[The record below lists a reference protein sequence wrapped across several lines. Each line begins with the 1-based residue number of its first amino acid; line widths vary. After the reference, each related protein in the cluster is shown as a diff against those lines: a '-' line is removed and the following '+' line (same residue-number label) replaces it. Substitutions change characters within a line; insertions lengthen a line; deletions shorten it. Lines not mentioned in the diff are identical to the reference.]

1 MARPNVSVYINDDS
15 FVIPGSF
22 TGTSRGGLISYGGM
36 VLALGTTAE
45 RKSGIMQIGSVGD
58 WIQRLTTT
66 DPIGGLDNSDGMNH
80 TSNTGIHA
88 TAGTT
93 GAGRWPFGPTGGWK
107 GEWWAGHN
115 FLQYG
120 GELVVGG
127 TGSETHT
134 GSALNSGRETLK
146 DTSIPLDFVFVG
158 AGTGTG
164 ANEDVYIA
172 TRGGEEVGGGTANHF
187 GSVTELADVANVVES
202 RKDCIGV
209 FPAQTTAHTSVAS
222 SPSLP
227 SGVAASEYQVVVWG
241 DKKHLGI
248 SRTGEI
254 LGDSSLQSFHLSPDV
269 AGCMART
276 DAINDPWFSP
286 AGFTRGRIQDV
297 VRLTHNPTNGEQDRL
312 YNAKINPVVTFPGE
326 GTVLFGDKTTTVPT
340 STLSRINVSRLF
352 IYLKKT
358 IGAAARNYL
367 FEINN
372 ADARS
377 SFKNAV
383 EPFLSTI
390 KSRRGIIDYRVV
402 CDETNNTGSVI
413 DSNQFVAD
421 VFIKPAK
428 SINFIKLT
436 FTNKNTADT
445 LD

>member
-22 TGTSRGGLISYGGM
+22 TGTSRGGLISYGGL

-45 RKSGIMQIGSVGD
+45 RKSGVMQIGSVAD

-66 DPIGGLDNSDGMNH
+66 DPIAGVDSPDGKNH
-80 TSNTGIHA
+80 VTNTGIHA

-93 GAGRWPFGPTGGWK
+93 GAGRWPFGPTGAWR

-120 GELVVGG
+120 GELVIGG
-127 TGSETHT
+127 TGSETHVNT
-134 GSALNSGRETLK
+134 TLQGGRETLK
-146 DTSIPLDFVFVG
+146 DTSIPLDIIFVG
-158 AGTGTG
+158 AGTG
-164 ANEDVYIA
+164 
-172 TRGGEEVGGGTANHF
+172 
-187 GSVTELADVANVVES
+187 GSNTDTYVADRDGFLNGVTELADVANVAAARQDV
-202 RKDCIGV
+202 IAV

-227 SGVAASEYQVVVWG
+227 SGVGASEYNVVVWG

-254 LGDSSLQSFHLSPDV
+254 LGDSSLQSFHLAPDV
-269 AGCMART
+269 AGCIART
-276 DAINDPWFSP
+276 DELADPWFSP

-297 VRLTHNPTNGEQDRL
+297 VRLVHNPSEGEQDRL

-326 GTVLFGDKTTTVPT
+326 GTVLFGDKTTAIAT

-372 ADARS
+372 ADART
-377 SFKNAV
+377 SFVNAV

-402 CDETNNTGSVI
+402 CDETNNTGAVI

-421 VFIKPAK
+421 IFIKPAK

-445 LD
+445 LE

>member
-22 TGTSRGGLISYGGM
+22 TGTSRGGLISYGGL

-45 RKSGIMQIGSVGD
+45 RKSGVMQIGSVAQ
-58 WIQRLTTT
+58 WIQRLTVT
-66 DPIGGLDNSDGMNH
+66 DPIAGHDSPDGKNH
-80 TSNTGIHA
+80 VTNTSIHA

-93 GAGRWPFGPTGGWK
+93 GAGRWPYGPTGAWS

-127 TGSETHT
+127 TGTDQHISIAAN
-134 GSALNSGRETLK
+134 GGRETLK
-146 DTSIPLDFVFVG
+146 DTSIPLDVVFVG
-158 AGTGTG
+158 GDTGGSSTDTFRARSTG
-164 ANEDVYIA
+164 RIHK
-172 TRGGEEVGGGTANHF
+172 TA
-187 GSVTELADVANVVES
+187 VTELADVANVVAN
-202 RKDCIGV
+202 RTDCIGV
-209 FPAQTTAHTSVAS
+209 FPAEPEDGHATVDGT
-222 SPSLP
+222 PSLP
-227 SGVAASEYQVVVWG
+227 SGVGASEYNVVVWG

-254 LGDSSLQSFHLSPDV
+254 LGDSSLLTFHLAPDV

-276 DAINDPWFSP
+276 DALADPWFSP

-297 VRLTHNPTNGEQDRL
+297 VRLVHNPTDGEQDRL

-326 GTVLFGDKTTTVPT
+326 GTVLWGDKTTAIET

-352 IYLKKT
+352 IHLKKT
-358 IGAAARNYL
+358 LGAAARNYL
-367 FEINN
+367 FEIND
-372 ADARS
+372 ADTRS
-377 SFKNAV
+377 AFTNVAD
-383 EPFLSTI
+383 PFLSTI

-402 CDETNNTGSVI
+402 CDETNNTGAII
-413 DSNQFVAD
+413 DANQFVAD
-421 VFIKPAK
+421 IFIKPAK

-445 LD
+445 LE

>member
-22 TGTSRGGLISYGGM
+22 TGTSRGGLISYGGL

-45 RKSGIMQIGSVGD
+45 RKSGVMQIGSVAD

-66 DPIGGLDNSDGMNH
+66 DPIAGVDSPDGKNH
-80 TSNTGIHA
+80 VTNTGIHA

-93 GAGRWPFGPTGGWK
+93 GAGRWPFGPTGAWR

-120 GELVVGG
+120 GELVIGG
-127 TGSETHT
+127 TGSETHVNT
-134 GSALNSGRETLK
+134 TLQGGRETLK
-146 DTSIPLDFVFVG
+146 DTSIPLDIIFVG
-158 AGTGTG
+158 AGTG
-164 ANEDVYIA
+164 
-172 TRGGEEVGGGTANHF
+172 
-187 GSVTELADVANVVES
+187 GSNTDTYVADRDGFLNGVTELADVANVAAARQDV
-202 RKDCIGV
+202 IAV

-227 SGVAASEYQVVVWG
+227 SGVGASEYNVVVWG

-254 LGDSSLQSFHLSPDV
+254 LGDSSLQSFHLAPDV
-269 AGCMART
+269 AGCIART
-276 DAINDPWFSP
+276 DELADPWFSP

-297 VRLTHNPTNGEQDRL
+297 VRLVHNPNEGEQDRL

-326 GTVLFGDKTTTVPT
+326 GTVLFGDKTTAIAT

-372 ADARS
+372 ADART
-377 SFKNAV
+377 SFVNAV

-402 CDETNNTGSVI
+402 CDETNNTGAVI

-421 VFIKPAK
+421 IFIKPAK

-445 LD
+445 LE